1 MTQDLRILFIQPPF
15 SHNRNQVNFTLVC
28 LPLGIATV
36 AAYVRKYLPTNAIEI
51 LDAHALDLSDQET
64 VNQATQ
70 KEWDVIAFAAWTGQ
84 SERMYEIATL
94 LRPKTKAK
102 IIFGGSH
109 PSTIPEEA
117 TKFCDYVVINEGEAT
132 FLELCQRI
140 KDNLPVDSSIDGIAY
155 RTPENRF
162 VQSKT
167 RKFIEDLD
175 TIPMAAFDLLDMD
188 LYKQQ
193 IGENIMHVTGG
204 TRLPILCTRGCP
216 YGCTYCVSPI
226 VWEKKVRYRS
236 VEHVIAEIK
245 HVGETYGIYQFHFW
259 DDNLLIHRQY
269 ILKLC
274 DRILEEG
281 LDIKWT
287 GLTRAEHI
295 IRNKDIL
302 PYLRKAGLL
311 GVEIGIESANPE
323 TLHLVN
329 KGQTVTEIGEA
340 TKAMREAG
348 MTPLHTLMAFNVGE
362 NITGY
367 YMQNTFLNKIYS
379 GNRENRLYIG
389 QFATTYPKTKFLAD
403 SNKLGLKLER
413 GWGEH
418 VHNVINFVPQSLLDE
433 KPLRT
438 CKRFR
443 LEDYPLILYYSKMMR
458 FDAYPMHESKVSHAK
473 RLMIEA
479 RILPYYH
486 SICDGTHTVEEIMHK
501 CTAKFKLDFIETA
514 RFIAFATLCC
524 AQLGI
529 IESANNK
536 PQGMVTYPKQIS
548 LVRKNKKVLFSIIR
562 GLDKLRGNPAL
573 TEKERKVYEKDLM
586 KTYRKDTSD
595 KFQEEDMEEELE
607 EPLGHLVN

>member
-1 MTQDLRILFIQPPF
+1 MTKELRILFVQPPF
-15 SHNRNQVNFTLVC
+15 SHNRNQITYSLVC

-36 AAYVRKYLPTNAIEI
+36 AAYVRKYLPTTSIEI
-51 LDAHALDLSDQET
+51 LDAHGLDLTDIET
-64 VNQATQ
+64 VKEIIK
-70 KEWDVIAFAAWTGQ
+70 KEWDIIAFAAWTGQ
-84 SERMYEIATL
+84 SERMYEIAQL

-102 IIFGGSH
+102 IIFGGPH
-109 PSTIPEEA
+109 PSTVPEESS
-117 TKFCDYVVINEGEAT
+117 KFCDCVVINEGEAT
-132 FLELCQRI
+132 FLEVAEHIR
-140 KDNLPVDSSIDGIAY
+140 DNLPVDASVDGVAY
-155 RTPENRF
+155 RTADKRY
-162 VQSKT
+162 VQTKT

-226 VWEKKVRYRS
+226 VWQKKVRYRS
-236 VEHVIAEIK
+236 VDHVIDEIK
-245 HVGETYGIYQFHFW
+245 QVGEQYGIHQFHFW

-329 KGQTVTEIGEA
+329 KGQTVTEIQEA
-340 TKAMREAG
+340 TLAMRDAG

-379 GNRENRLYIG
+379 GNKENRLYIG

-403 SNKLGLKLER
+403 SNKLGLKLEK

-418 VHNVINFVPQSLLDE
+418 VHNVINFVPRSLLDE

-443 LEDYPLILYYSKMMR
+443 LEDYPLILYYSRMMR
-458 FDAYPMHESKVSHAK
+458 FDAYPLHESKISHAK
-473 RLMIEA
+473 RLYREA
-479 RILPYYH
+479 KILSYYY
-486 SICDGTHTVEEIMHK
+486 SLCDGKHTVEEIMQK
-501 CTAKFKLDFIETA
+501 CTDKFKLDFVETA
-514 RFIAFATLCC
+514 RFVAFATLCC

-529 IESANNK
+529 IESSNNK
-536 PQGMVTYPKQIS
+536 PEGMNTYPKQIT
-548 LVRKNKKVLFSIIR
+548 LVRKNKKVLFSLIR
-562 GLDKLRGNPAL
+562 GLDKLRGNPSL
-573 TEKERKVYEKDLM
+573 SEEEKKAYERDLI
-586 KTYRKDTSD
+586 KSYRKDTEN
-595 KFQEEDMEEELE
+595 KFEEEDMRDEM
-607 EPLGHLVN
+607 EPVGHIVN